1 LPSSLSRR
9 KERVQTSITMPRTD
23 SCAVPIGC
31 SVDYPSI
38 IGQKG
43 GGVKEFATPNQWCC
57 LFYNQIRPTNI
68 QTLNLL
74 DLQ

>member
-1 LPSSLSRR
+1 IFSLPSSLSRR

-38 IGQKG
+38 IGHLG
-43 GGVKEFATPNQWCC
+43 SGVKGF
-57 LFYNQIRPTNI
+57 IRLPSEHDVP
-68 QTLNLL
+68 L
-74 DLQ
+74 